1 AKPSV
6 RRGGAFSSSATLPS
20 LVATMWEDAQISD
33 GHRGLESGTGTGDST
48 AVLCERGGGRN
59 VGAGERGGGRAGPG
73 RPAPAAEGRAR
84 RAPAASAPRPRGVSA
99 CPELGATGRP
109 GPLAPPAPLWPGGRV
124 LLDAPRLTD
133 TDQPDSG
140 GRQNLGDPVRMAGRQ
155 CKDTTHR
162 RREWARYRPAPDR
175 DHLLHART
183 PAHSTPVRRPSPVG
197 VLGRGLPSPVDRSS
211 AGTDQRDKRGKL
223 LSPVPGPVRGTKR
236 PKRDSGPEHS
246 SGRRGLR
253 FSGTGRTNAKGP
265 VAGAAERSGTP
276 VGSDRV
282 RPGSLRPG
290 RATHPGEFLGE
301 GGRDRTVAGT
311 PRDAIIRASA
321 VKSCKY

>member
-1 AKPSV
+1 
-6 RRGGAFSSSATLPS
+6 
-20 LVATMWEDAQISD
+20 
-33 GHRGLESGTGTGDST
+33 
-48 AVLCERGGGRN
+48 
-59 VGAGERGGGRAGPG
+59 
-73 RPAPAAEGRAR
+73 
-84 RAPAASAPRPRGVSA
+84 
-99 CPELGATGRP
+99 
-109 GPLAPPAPLWPGGRV
+109 
-124 LLDAPRLTD
+124 
-133 TDQPDSG
+133 
-140 GRQNLGDPVRMAGRQ
+140 
-155 CKDTTHR
+155 
-162 RREWARYRPAPDR
+162 
-175 DHLLHART
+175 
-183 PAHSTPVRRPSPVG
+183 
-197 VLGRGLPSPVDRSS
+197 
-211 AGTDQRDKRGKL
+211 KRGKL

-321 VKSCKY
+321 VKSCKYQQDRRAGSASRILKSLIPPASLCPVLQPRRLSFL